1 MKTEEVKKCS
11 VCGNE
16 EIATVDKHSNL
27 CCCKNC
33 RYFFI
38 SPRPTLDEIQQFYS
52 RSDKY
57 NGWLAELEGRDSLW
71 KKRLK
76 LVKKEKQSGRL
87 LDVGTGIGQ
96 FLFFAKNDFES
107 YGTEISKSAIK
118 IAKERFRVSTVRL
131 GEIDSIDFGVMKF
144 DVITCFHVLEH
155 VQNPF
160 STIKRCKAL
169 LSNNGVL
176 IIAVPNELNGVSR
189 VVTRLLIRLLIKFKI
204 KKSDRYGGYGISKIT
219 LDKNQSEVHLSYFT
233 ESALK
238 KLLEKNGFYAVR
250 DTLDPY
256 YVCHSKID
264 YFTKN
269 LFFIGCL
276 LIKKIFNR
284 NVYGT
289 IWITA
294 KVKKTIK

>member
-1 MKTEEVKKCS
+1 MKMEEVKKCNI
-11 VCGNE
+11 CGGE
-16 EIATVDKHSNL
+16 EVIVVDKYNNL
-27 CCCKNC
+27 CRCKNC

-38 SPRPTLDEIQQFYS
+38 SPRPTLDEIQEFYS

-57 NGWLAELEGRDSLW
+57 NGWLAELGGRDSLW

-96 FLFFAKNDFES
+96 FLFFAKDDFEVH
-107 YGTEISKSAIK
+107 GTEISKSAIK
-118 IAKERFRVSTVRL
+118 IAKERFQVSTVRL
-131 GEIDSIDFGVMKF
+131 GEIDNIDFGVMKF

-169 LSNNGVL
+169 LSNNAVL
-176 IIAVPNELNGVSR
+176 IIAVPNELNAVR
-189 VVTRLLIRLLIKFKI
+189 HVVTRLLIKLLIKLKI

-233 ESALK
+233 VSTLK
-238 KLLEKNGFYAVR
+238 KLLEKNGFYIVR

-269 LFFIGCL
+269 LFFISCL
-276 LIKKIFNR
+276 VIKKIFDR
-284 NVYGT
+284 NIYDT

-294 KVKKTIK
+294 KVKK